1 MSGIKTYYY
10 DEKRKIEEVIPATF
24 DVVFKALLIT
34 NRMLLAILIK
44 ESTSKFSVNYLLKN
58 MIIINGEYALNNIK
72 EKRKQSDIIVRVG
85 NYIIDIEM
93 DRNYY
98 EKVDRKNNKYI
109 HKLIN
114 AYEEEKIMQ
123 ISLVNYKEKDKRK
136 GPRKTIS
143 KYIFQDEYGNV
154 EEFGYEKYKV
164 DLEYIREK
172 YYNNNKLTKKEKLF
186 FMLAEKR
193 RDVLKEISKGDIVME
208 EVYRKLDELSGEVEL
223 SLLYDKEERDKK
235 TKELELEYM
244 KEKGISLGLSQG
256 ISQGIEEG
264 INSEK
269 IKTAKNLISM
279 NMKVE
284 DISKVT
290 GLKIEEINNLK

>member
-1 MSGIKTYYY
+1 M
-10 DEKRKIEEVIPATF
+10 
-24 DVVFKALLIT
+24 
-34 NRMLLAILIK
+34 
-44 ESTSKFSVNYLLKN
+44 
-58 MIIINGEYALNNIK
+58 NI
-72 EKRKQSDIIVRVG
+72 
-85 NYIIDIEM
+85 
-93 DRNYY
+93 
-98 EKVDRKNNKYI
+98 
-109 HKLIN
+109 
-114 AYEEEKIMQ
+114 
-123 ISLVNYKEKDKRK
+123 ISL
-136 GPRKTIS
+136 
-143 KYIFQDEYGNV
+143 
-154 EEFGYEKYKV
+154 EEFEYEKYKV

-256 ISQGIEEG
+256 IEEG

-269 IKTAKNLISM
+269 IKTAQNLISM

-284 DISKVT
+284 DISKAT
-290 GLKIEEINNLK
+290 GLKIEEINNLKENI